1 MKIGFI
7 FTSRPEVG
15 GGYSYETKC
24 LEILSGLSTDLEIVT
39 YFPASPNAKL
49 KWFTRKRSN
58 SVGYR
63 NGILSK
69 FGVWIRSSLVGLKV
83 ASAIGLKYSK
93 LEKRLVRDGI
103 DLVYFGAP
111 NFLALGIV
119 DLPMV
124 TTVWDL
130 GHRTKPE
137 YPEFRA
143 NGAFLERDT
152 YFRSVCQRSVH
163 VVVDSLTTSNALQRM
178 YGVESSRVCVSGL
191 LPDID
196 FWVRDADSVGSEP
209 RERSQFILY
218 PAQFWPHKRHNFLI
232 SVLEKL
238 RESHPDL
245 RLVLT
250 GSDQGFLNSVQAKVH
265 RKGLDDA
272 VEFRGFVAMSD
283 LRELYATASC
293 IAFPSDLGPTNLPPL
308 EACLIGKQVV
318 CSSTAVEGLP
328 ALAGIIR
335 VPEYDI
341 TKWRDAMAICISNP
355 ATPDLVSAEAK
366 SLLSEQQSTFEN
378 ELSEML
384 SLLSSCGV

>member
-15 GGYSYETKC
+15 GGYTYETKC
-24 LEILSGLSTDLEIVT
+24 LEILSGLSSDLEIAT
-39 YFPASPNAKL
+39 YHPVSRNENL
-49 KWFTRKRSN
+49 KRYKRVIS
-58 SVGYR
+58 SSGGYS
-63 NGILSK
+63 NGILTK
-69 FGVWIRSSLVGLKV
+69 LGVWIRSSLVGLKV
-83 ASAIGLKYSK
+83 ASAIGFKYSK

-137 YPEFRA
+137 YPEFRE
-143 NGAFLERDT
+143 NGAFVERDT
-152 YFRSVCQRSVH
+152 YFRMACQRSVY
-163 VVVDSLTTSNALQRM
+163 VVVDSLTTSNALQSM
-178 YGVESSRVCVSGL
+178 YGIESSRICISGL

-196 FWVRDADSVGSEP
+196 FWVRDSDSVGGEP
-209 RERSQFILY
+209 RESSQFILY

-272 VEFRGFVAMSD
+272 VEFRGFVAMRD

-308 EACLIGKQVV
+308 EACLIGKQVI

-341 TKWRDAMAICISNP
+341 TKWCDAMAICISNP
-355 ATPDLVSAEAK
+355 ATPERVSAEAK
-366 SLLSEQQSTFEN
+366 SLLSEQQSTFESK
-378 ELSEML
+378 LSEIL
-384 SLLSSCGV
+384 TLLSRCGV